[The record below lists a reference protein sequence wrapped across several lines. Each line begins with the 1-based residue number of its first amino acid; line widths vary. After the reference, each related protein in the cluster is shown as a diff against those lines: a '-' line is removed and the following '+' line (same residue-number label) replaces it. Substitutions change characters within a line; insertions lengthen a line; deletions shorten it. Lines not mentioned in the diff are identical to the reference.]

1 MPRKISIIQDII
13 KNAQDMRNMTK
24 KKKRLVC
31 KLRKTTRSNSISD
44 VPFEYKLYKVQYLN
58 YISHCFP
65 TVFWLITNLSKDN
78 LNTTFHQHIS
88 WFIYLIFKVVW
99 LTKSYLKK
107 QYMIYFSRIKASNSV
122 KMINTQLRIQFSQ
135 EVGRS

>member
-1 MPRKISIIQDII
+1 MPRKISIIQEII

-65 TVFWLITNLSKDN
+65 TMFC
-78 LNTTFHQHIS
+78 
-88 WFIYLIFKVVW
+88 
-99 LTKSYLKK
+99 
-107 QYMIYFSRIKASNSV
+107 
-122 KMINTQLRIQFSQ
+122 
-135 EVGRS
+135 